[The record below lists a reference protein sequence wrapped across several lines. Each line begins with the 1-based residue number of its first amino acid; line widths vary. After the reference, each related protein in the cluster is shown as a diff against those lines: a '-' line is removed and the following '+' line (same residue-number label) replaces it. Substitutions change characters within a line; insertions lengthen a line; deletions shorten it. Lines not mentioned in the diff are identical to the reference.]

1 MMSSEE
7 TTAFLEISIIGLIVL
22 VATAL
27 IWDSI
32 GLPESL
38 REPLGSATIPRVV
51 CVIVIF
57 FCAILIVR
65 SVKSILS
72 ERAKRTGV
80 KGSTKQTIAAEAPA
94 FRRRGDLAI
103 KVFLIAVAYVALIQ
117 TKWVSSMILTPLFL
131 GSAILMLN
139 EFRRTTII
147 PAILIALVI
156 GLGTNFL
163 FTDFFYVD
171 LP

>member
-1 MMSSEE
+1 MSEKE
-7 TTAFLEISIIGLIVL
+7 TTAYLEIGVIGLVVL
-22 VATAL
+22 IAAAL
-27 IWDSI
+27 FWDSL

-38 REPLGSATIPRVV
+38 REPLGSATIPQVV
-51 CVIVIF
+51 CVIVIV
-57 FCAILIVR
+57 FCGILLIR
-65 SVKSILS
+65 SVRVVTAEREQRTRETDEPGEMIKGEKSIY
-72 ERAKRTGV
+72 
-80 KGSTKQTIAAEAPA
+80 
-94 FRRRGDLAI
+94 RRRGDLAVQ
-103 KVFLIAVAYVALIQ
+103 VFLIAVAYVALIQ

-131 GSAILMLN
+131 GSAILTLN
-139 EFRRTTII
+139 EFRKNAII